1 MTWTTAQPRWWQ
13 MLAMTGDR
21 AGERGGE
28 GGGERGGD
36 WSGESRRRGRGRGFG
51 PGFGPGGGHGFGHG
65 FGPGGPPWLRGFSPF
80 GGAPPR
86 RERGDVRLAV
96 LGLLAEEA
104 MHGYQ
109 LIRAVARRSDGS
121 WRISPGSVYPMLSL
135 LEDEGLVVADD
146 SGGRKSF
153 GLTAAGRD
161 EAQSR
166 HAEFEAL
173 WDHTAD
179 PATQGWQDLAG
190 LVAQVAAAA
199 VQVGSEGTEAQ
210 RERAADVL
218 EEARRALY
226 RLLADDDEGRARP

>member
-1 MTWTTAQPRWWQ
+1 MSWTAAQPRWWQ
-13 MLAMTGDR
+13 MIQMA
-21 AGERGGE
+21 AGERSE
-28 GGGERGGD
+28 E
-36 WSGESRRRGRGRGFG
+36 SGRRGRGK
-51 PGFGPGGGHGFGHG
+51 GFGHG
-65 FGPGGPPWLRGFSPF
+65 FGPGAGHGFGPGFGHGGPPWLRRGFSPF
-80 GGAPPR
+80 GGVPPR

-96 LGLLAEEA
+96 LGLLAEEP

-109 LIRAVARRSDGS
+109 LIREVARRSDGR

-146 SGGRKSF
+146 SSGRKSF
-153 GLTAAGRD
+153 ALTAAGRN

-173 WDHTAD
+173 WDDVAD
-179 PATQGWQDLAG
+179 PVTQGWQDLAG

-226 RLLADDDEGRARP
+226 RLLADDDQRGTRP